1 LKGFL
6 KMEKPNL
13 EKKQQSS
20 IIQSLFLPDSSL
32 QGSEFPIHLIW
43 DKERSVNIDISIPF
57 RLVKLK
63 EVYNVDETALKI
75 EEDLVRITNFESNG
89 YVGLVFISKI
99 CEEAFVEVPIRI
111 EIRDNAEEK
120 QIIER
125 KIIFFRPHVVLCEIP
140 TNIELIQKGDQI
152 LPDEKICLKNEGKG
166 TALVNFEI
174 SKESDATIK
183 KPEEI
188 EEFIERFCSRFSGK
202 LEGVRKAYPQYLEI
216 INGFETFITDLI
228 KGTFTISE
236 QYIQKMRDTFYR
248 LERAFEENE
257 AFLRDVL
264 DSILSAY
271 LSAVNI
277 LTEVRSFLEYLKSLA
292 ENKVILLNAV
302 SMIEFKPG
310 LNLLKGRL
318 LVQDLAEN
326 VYKPIEVQTNVK
338 VKSSS
343 PIMIPL
349 YEIFKWMV

>member
-1 LKGFL
+1 
-6 KMEKPNL
+6 MEKLNL
-13 EKKQQSS
+13 EKTQRSS
-20 IIQSLFLPDSSL
+20 IIQSLFLPDSAL

-43 DKERSVNIDISIPF
+43 DKERFVNIDINIPF
-57 RLVKLK
+57 SLVKLK

-75 EEDLVRITNFESNG
+75 EKDLVRITNFESNG
-89 YVGLVFISKI
+89 YVGFVFSSGIYK
-99 CEEAFVEVPIRI
+99 EAFVEVPIRI
-111 EIRDNAEEK
+111 EVRDNVGEK

-125 KIIFFRPHVVLCEIP
+125 KIIFFRPHVVLYEIP
-140 TNIELIQKGDQI
+140 INIELIQKGDQI
-152 LPDEKICLKNEGKG
+152 LVDEKICFKNEGKG
-166 TALVNFEI
+166 AALVNFEI

-202 LEGVRKAYPQYLEI
+202 LNGVKKAYPQYLEI
-216 INGFETFITDLI
+216 INGFETFIVDSI

-236 QYIQKMRDTFYR
+236 QYIKKMQDIFDR

-292 ENKVILLNAV
+292 ENKVILLNAI

-318 LVQDLAEN
+318 LVQDLAGNIYE
-326 VYKPIEVQTNVK
+326 PIEIQTNVK
-338 VKSSS
+338 VKSDN